1 MYKYECDHTTGN
13 MNIGND
19 QVLLT
24 FVLLNEAQVRHE
36 ASIHYNLALRR
47 EIETRRRRKRMRPRQ
62 FWVRSWLTEDERQ
75 EHSQFYHLVQK
86 LKIEQP
92 NNID

>member
-13 MNIGND
+13 MDIGKNH
-19 QVLLT
+19 VLLT
-24 FVLLNEAQVRHE
+24 FVLLNEAQVQHE
-36 ASIHYNLALRR
+36 ASIHYNLAVSR
-47 EIETRRRRKRMRPRQ
+47 EIERSRTKKRRRPRH